1 MNVFVL
7 PIATLAVLFVFVVL
21 VTFFRRYKRCPSD
34 RILVVYGKVGGG
46 SARCIHGGASFIWPV
61 FQDYAFMDLTPISI
75 EVNLTNALSKQNIR
89 VDVPS
94 RFTVGISTETGIM
107 ENAAERLL
115 GLQRQDIHA
124 LAHDIIVGQMRL
136 VVAMMDIEEINTN
149 REQFLSNVSHNVE
162 AELKKI
168 GLKLINVNFTD
179 IRDESGYIE
188 ALGKEAA
195 AKAINEAKIRVAD
208 QERLGDIGK
217 TEAEK
222 ERDIKVAEMIRDRDT
237 QVAVT
242 VKDKEVLIA
251 GAKRDEAIGKVEA
264 ERDTRVKSA
273 EANAVA
279 VKGENQSK
287 IAVANS
293 DAERRERE
301 AEALRK
307 AIAAEKVQSAKALEE
322 AYVAEQLA
330 EKARAERERASQNAN
345 IVVAAEIQKQKA
357 IIEAQA
363 EAEKVRERA
372 KGEADAIFLKRQA
385 EAKGIFEILTK
396 QADGLKQIVSA
407 AGNSSKDAAMLIIA
421 DKLPELVRLQ
431 TEAIKNIQIDKV
443 TVWDGGHSKDGKTS
457 TANFISGM
465 YQSVPPLQEV
475 FKMAGL
481 DLPAYLGTEAQ
492 SKEKPESPESP
503 APPPEKKK

>member
-222 ERDIKVAEMIRDRDT
+222 ERDIKVSEMIRDRDT

-372 KGEADAIFLKRQA
+372 KGEADAIFLKREA
-385 EAKGIFEILTK
+385 EARGIFEILTK

-481 DLPAYLGTEAQ
+481 DLPAYLGTEQ
-492 SKEKPESPESP
+492 SKEKPESPSDSA